1 MVIGE
6 QSGITDNEI
15 IFDIIIILL
24 QATPERNG
32 RVLGKHKLYWFFHQL
47 LIYLVGNLKCEAL
60 ISISL
65 RFIKVRSADPASHRS
80 AFNFLSGSGSGSRKK
95 KMLRKTEKCKICI
108 EKTAG
113 PGSAISIFH
122 FHNCK
127 TTVARFRHVFA

>member
-32 RVLGKHKLYWFFHQL
+32 RVPGKHKLYWFFHQL

-80 AFNFLSGSGSGSRKK
+80 AFNFLSDSGSGSKK
-95 KMLRKTEKCKICI
+95 KQKC
-108 EKTAG
+108 
-113 PGSAISIFH
+113 
-122 FHNCK
+122 
-127 TTVARFRHVFA
+127 